1 MRRMKHD
8 VSFRYKLRRGQ
19 IYRDGILRKQHASV
33 TESASITRRE
43 PMKVAILGGPANQTK
58 QLELWLKS
66 GGHQPEFF
74 KTGNAF
80 FNALRRSGYDL
91 LMVDVALPD
100 LSGID
105 LIAWARHHFEW
116 HVPVIAMT
124 AREAWHLAGDAL
136 KAGAD
141 DYLLRPVREAEI
153 QSRINT
159 VTLRQA
165 QQPGDVIEIGDYSID
180 TKSTRIILNGE
191 PINLTRKEFE
201 LAAYFFRH
209 PDQLI
214 SHDTLLGR
222 IWKLQSD
229 IDTRTVATHVSRI
242 RKKLRLDGSH
252 GCEILSL
259 YGYGYRCLIDR
270 PAEAPAAAANDRAFA
285 PPAAE
290 TGVPPI
296 ELSQAASH
304 PDAPAAGG
312 PLATPAMS
320 AAETDAMAGAAE
332 TWRDGVRP
340 VDRYVANLLKE
351 RQDFEEQIRR
361 LRDAF
366 CEATLELRAL
376 KRQGPRRHHEIAA
389 LADYSEDL
397 A

>member
-1 MRRMKHD
+1 MK
-8 VSFRYKLRRGQ
+8 
-19 IYRDGILRKQHASV
+19 I
-33 TESASITRRE
+33 
-43 PMKVAILGGPANQTK
+43 AILGGPANQTK
-58 QLELWLKS
+58 QLELWLRS
-66 GGHQPEFF
+66 GGHQPAFF
-74 KTGNAF
+74 KSGNAF
-80 FNALRRSGYDL
+80 FSALRRNGFDL

-124 AREAWHLAGDAL
+124 ARDAWHLAADAL

-141 DYLLRPVREAEI
+141 DYLVRPIREAEI

-159 VTLRQA
+159 VTLRHA
-165 QQPGDVIEIGDYSID
+165 PEPGDVIEIGDYSID
-180 TKSTRIILNGE
+180 TKSTKIILNGE
-191 PINLTRKEFE
+191 PVNLTRKEFE

-214 SHDTLLGR
+214 SHETLLGR

-270 PAEAPAAAANDRAFA
+270 PAETPATAARIADIDPAVVPPVVETNATPIELIAATPRFDTPGAPAARGTLA
-285 PPAAE
+285 PPAMPPDE
-290 TGVPPI
+290 TG
-296 ELSQAASH
+296 AATLH
-304 PDAPAAGG
+304 D
-312 PLATPAMS
+312 
-320 AAETDAMAGAAE
+320 GA
-332 TWRDGVRP
+332 RP

-376 KRQGPRRHHEIAA
+376 KRQGGPRRHHEIEA